1 MKILYLSLDERTA
14 IDQTSGGVT
23 HILSVIEAMRKL
35 GHEVELVAA
44 TSAREGTVVGSF
56 TGRWSIVK
64 SVVPP
69 RLWVLARDIYDT
81 AHDSKNVE
89 RVERVIDDFRPDAI
103 YERNSYLHHAGA
115 EAARRKSVPY
125 FLEINA
131 PISEERRELFGA
143 PLGWYHD
150 RRELERA
157 RFANGI
163 VVVSGVLRDML
174 VKKGIGSEKVAVFPN
189 AIDPERF
196 VDCAEK
202 GRVLREKIGAKGP
215 VVGFVGSI
223 AAFHGVARLIEAAA
237 EIRPDFPDILV
248 WIVGTGASLGDLKAL
263 AAKLELENNVRFEG
277 RVPADEV
284 PAYAA
289 AFDIGMLPGT
299 AYYTSPIKLF
309 EYGAAGA
316 PTIAPRTPAVR
327 EVLEDGVHAVL
338 TDSKE
343 ELAEAIKFLLNNPA
357 EREKLAR
364 NLHRKVMTEHT
375 WEKVA
380 SGIIEFMSGRMK

>member
-1 MKILYLSLDERTA
+1 MRILYLSLDERTA
-14 IDQTSGGVT
+14 VDQPAGGSMHIISVT
-23 HILSVIEAMRKL
+23 EALRKL
-35 GHEVELVAA
+35 GHEVELVAT
-44 TSAREGTVVGSF
+44 TSAREGTMVGSF
-56 TGRWSIVK
+56 TGRRSRIK
-64 SVVPP
+64 GMMPA
-69 RLWVLARDIYDT
+69 RLWVLVRDIYD
-81 AHDSKNVE
+81 AARDSKNVE
-89 RVERVIDDFRPDAI
+89 RVERVIDDFGPDVI

-115 EAARRKSVPY
+115 VAARKKSVPY
-125 FLEINA
+125 FMEINA
-131 PISEERRELFGA
+131 PTSEERRELFGA

-150 RRELERA
+150 RKELGRA

-174 VKKGIGSEKVAVFPN
+174 VKRGVEPGKIAVFPN
-189 AIDPERF
+189 AIEPGRF
-196 VDCAEK
+196 ENCAEK
-202 GRVLREKIGAKGP
+202 GKALREKVGAKGP

-237 EIRPDFPDILV
+237 EIRPEFPDILV
-248 WIVGTGASLGDLKAL
+248 WIVGAGASLGDLKAL

-289 AFDIGMLPGT
+289 AFDIGVLPGT

-327 EVLEDGVHAVL
+327 EVLEDGVHAIL

-357 EREKLAR
+357 ERQKLAG
-364 NLHRKVMTEHT
+364 NLHRKVMTKHT

-380 SGIIEFMSGRMK
+380 SGITEFMTGRIR